1 MNKNRFT
8 ISITAGIAVVLLLTV
23 GTGATTII
31 LLNTAYAQTAT
42 FGEPFFVE
50 NGKTTAQ
57 GEIGPNRTQYTYTA
71 NGTMNGNIEVTTTG
85 DYVSVS
91 KGNELG
97 FDRGQAV
104 VMTKD
109 GSEMANYTFI
119 EVGPDRG
126 SFEAGNATT
135 FLGAA
140 AWNTNSTGELSF
152 LNNTLTI
159 YKLDQDE
166 SGNYSNT
173 QWLWKGT
180 IFFE

>member
-1 MNKNRFT
+1 M
-8 ISITAGIAVVLLLTV
+8 LLLFV
-23 GTGATTII
+23 GTGATTI
-31 LLNTAYAQTAT
+31 LSTGHAQSAT
-42 FGEPFFVE
+42 LGEPFFKE
-50 NGKTTAQ
+50 NGKTSAQ
-57 GEIGPNRTQYTYTA
+57 RETGPNRTQYSYTA

-91 KGNELG
+91 KGNDLG

-135 FLGAA
+135 FVGAA

-152 LNNTLTI
+152 LNNALTI
-159 YKLDQDE
+159 FKLDQNE
-166 SGNYSNT
+166 RGSYSNT
-173 QWLWKGT
+173 QWLWK
-180 IFFE
+180 

>member
-8 ISITAGIAVVLLLTV
+8 ISSITAGIAVVLLLITV
-23 GTGATTII
+23 GTGATTIF
-31 LLNTAYAQTAT
+31 LLNTAYAQSAT
-42 FGEPFFVE
+42 LGEPFFKE

-57 GEIGPNRTQYTYTA
+57 GEIGPNRTQYSYTA

-91 KGNELG
+91 KGNDLAL
-97 FDRGQAV
+97 DRGQAV

-119 EVGPDRG
+119 EVGPDRA

-135 FLGAA
+135 FVGAA

-152 LNNTLTI
+152 LNNALTI
-159 YKLDQDE
+159 YKLDQNE
-166 SGNYSNT
+166 RGNYTNT
-173 QWLWKGT
+173 QWLWK
-180 IFFE
+180 

>member
-1 MNKNRFT
+1 MEKTNVNTAFAIFFT
-8 ISITAGIAVVLLLTV
+8 ATAVMLIG
-23 GTGATTII
+23 GTGATSII
-31 LLNTAYAQTAT
+31 LLNNTAHAQSAT
-42 FGEPFFVE
+42 LGEPFFVE

-91 KGNELG
+91 KGNNNLV

-104 VMTKD
+104 VTTND

-119 EVGPDRG
+119 EV
-126 SFEAGNATT
+126 GNATT

-152 LNNTLTI
+152 LNNALTI
-159 YKLDQDE
+159 YKLEEDE

-173 QWLWKGT
+173 QWIWK
-180 IFFE
+180 